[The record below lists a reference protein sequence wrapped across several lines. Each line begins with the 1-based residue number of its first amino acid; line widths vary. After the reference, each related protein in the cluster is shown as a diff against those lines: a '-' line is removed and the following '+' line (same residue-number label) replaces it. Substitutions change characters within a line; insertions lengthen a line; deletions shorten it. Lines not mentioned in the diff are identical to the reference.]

1 MPGRPIEKDFFID
14 IGLDCAHESL
24 RPDFARGS
32 SPTPPQDYLMAV
44 VLTFLVN
51 TIFNLIVGLIVAKFL
66 GPAEYGKFALAIAVM
81 TFGQTLA
88 FEWIRLSAVRFY
100 SEQSR
105 RESPGIRATLDAA
118 FIWVVLLFVPL
129 ALGIAFLGPHL
140 SLPRDLFALACV
152 ASIANGLFDYQ
163 TALVRARFD
172 DRLYIRVIVTKNL
185 LAMVVTTGAA
195 WATGSAEAALLGGM
209 TSLLGSLLF
218 SRSRLSDRDAGPERS
233 DPGLRRHYAGYA
245 APIVAAVVLYQLI
258 PLANRDLAARFF
270 GFAETGRFALSYDLG
285 QRAVMAI
292 GSALDVLLF
301 QIAVRAHDL
310 HGAETAREQIA
321 RNIAIVFAVLAPA
334 CVGIWIILPSIE
346 VLIVPQAFRGP
357 FAHFLGLMLPGLF
370 CFGLAQ
376 FSINAIFQLAH
387 KTLPL
392 IAAALAACIADP
404 LFIFVLPRGSDA
416 SSLAI
421 AQSLA
426 FGVGLLTLL
435 AFASANQPQWPRFR
449 DLALTVVGC
458 AGMAA
463 LAGPMRALRP
473 GLALMLTQMFFAG
486 TFYVLIVASFDVAGL
501 RSDFIEAAT
510 PLLRR
515 LSHKGGVFKVLL
527 PLRLG

>member
-1 MPGRPIEKDFFID
+1 M
-14 IGLDCAHESL
+14 S
-24 RPDFARGS
+24 
-32 SPTPPQDYLMAV
+32 V
-44 VLTFLVN
+44 VLTFLIN

-66 GPAEYGKFALAIAVM
+66 GPEEYGKFALAIAVM

-100 SEQSR
+100 SER
-105 RESPGIRATLDAA
+105 TRIDAPNIRATLNSA
-118 FIWVVLLFVPL
+118 FVRAVLLYAPVGL
-129 ALGIAFLGPHL
+129 ALAFLGPAF
-140 SLPRDLFALACV
+140 SLPRELFALAC
-152 ASIANGLFDYQ
+152 AAAIANGLFDYQ
-163 TALVRARFD
+163 TALVRAQFD
-172 DRLYIRVIVTKNL
+172 DRLYFRVIVTKNV
-185 LAMVVTTGAA
+185 LALVVTTGAA
-195 WATGSAEAALLGGM
+195 WATGSAKAALIAGM
-209 TSLLGSLLF
+209 ATLLVSVFLW
-218 SRSRLSDRDAGPERS
+218 RARLADSAVGLKQA
-233 DPGLRRHYAGYA
+233 DPRLARHYAGYA

-301 QIAVRAHDL
+301 QIAVRAHDV
-310 HGAETAREQIA
+310 HGEETARDQIA

-334 CVGIWIILPSIE
+334 CVGIWIVLPSIE
-346 VLIVPQAFRGP
+346 VLIVPTAFRGP

-376 FSINAIFQLAH
+376 FSINAIFQLAR

-392 IAAALAACIADP
+392 IAAALAACVADP
-404 LFIFVLPRGSDA
+404 VFILVLPRGSDA

-426 FGVGLLTLL
+426 FGVGLVTLIV
-435 AFASANQPQWPRFR
+435 FASFNTPKWPRWR
-449 DLALTVVGC
+449 DLALTLVGC

-463 LAGPMRALRP
+463 LAGPMRSLRP

-486 TFYVLIVASFDVAGL
+486 AFYVLIVASFNVAGL
-501 RSDFIEAAT
+501 RTAFIEKAV
-510 PLLRR
+510 PPLRR
-515 LSHKGGVFKVLL
+515 LSGKGGLFKVLL

>member
-1 MPGRPIEKDFFID
+1 M
-14 IGLDCAHESL
+14 S
-24 RPDFARGS
+24 
-32 SPTPPQDYLMAV
+32 V
-44 VLTFLVN
+44 VLTFLIN

-66 GPAEYGKFALAIAVM
+66 GPAEYGKFALSVAVM

-100 SEQSR
+100 SER
-105 RESPGIRATLDAA
+105 TRGEAPNIRATLDT
-118 FIWVVLLFVPL
+118 VFVRAMLVYAPVAL
-129 ALGIAFLGPHL
+129 ALAFLGPEF

-152 ASIANGLFDYQ
+152 AAIANGLFDYQ

-172 DRLYIRVIVTKNL
+172 DRLYLRVIVTKNL
-185 LAMVVTTGAA
+185 LALVVTTGAA
-195 WATGSAEAALLGGM
+195 WATGSARVALIAGM
-209 TSLLGSLLF
+209 STLLASVFLW
-218 SRSRLSDRDAGPERS
+218 RARLTDRGVGAKQA
-233 DPGLRRHYAGYA
+233 DPDLVRHYAGYA
-245 APIVAAVVLYQLI
+245 APIVAAILLYQLI

-301 QIAVRAHDL
+301 QIAVRAHDV
-310 HGAETAREQIA
+310 HGKETARDQIA

-334 CVGIWIILPSIE
+334 CVGVWIVLPSIE
-346 VLIVPQAFRGP
+346 VLIVPKAFRGP
-357 FAHFLGLMLPGLF
+357 FAHFLSLMLPGLF

-376 FSINAIFQLAH
+376 FSINAIFQLAR

-392 IAAALAACIADP
+392 IAAALAACVADP

-416 SSLAI
+416 SSLAM

-426 FGVGLLTLL
+426 FGVGLITLL
-435 AFASANQPQWPRFR
+435 VFASFNAPKWPRLR
-449 DLALTVVGC
+449 DLALTLIGC

-463 LAGPMRALRP
+463 LAGPMRSLRP

-486 TFYVLIVASFDVAGL
+486 SFYVLIVAAFDVAGL
-501 RSDFIEAAT
+501 RAALIENAQ
-510 PLLRR
+510 PLIHR
-515 LSHKGGVFKVLL
+515 LSRKGGVFKVLL